1 MRNITAKTIAPLLA
15 ITGYRFSKAWR
26 HGETVFKG
34 FIYEHLISTVV
45 ANSEA
50 DKIIS
55 K

>member
-1 MRNITAKTIAPLLA
+1 MRNITAKTIAPILA

-26 HGETVFKG
+26 CEDATAKA
-34 FIYEHLISTVV
+34 FIYEYILSTVT
-45 ANSEA
+45 ANITA